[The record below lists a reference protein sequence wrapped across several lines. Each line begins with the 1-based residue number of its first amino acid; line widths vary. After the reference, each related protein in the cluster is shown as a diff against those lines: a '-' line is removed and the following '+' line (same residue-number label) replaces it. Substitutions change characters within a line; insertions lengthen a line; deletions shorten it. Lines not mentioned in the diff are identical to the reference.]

1 MSGFTFGKVGIGIA
15 VVGLVGAL
23 ITAGCGSK
31 HGRHWGHRGHHG
43 HDLSDPQAAR
53 EHAEEAAEWM
63 LGKVDATDDQEEEV
77 KAIVSAAVDDFADLA
92 EQHQSQRDAFKM
104 AFSQPII
111 DRGELER
118 LRQNEMQLADTASSR
133 LVEMLVDVAE
143 VLTVGQRGELME
155 YAQRFH
161 R

>member
-1 MSGFTFGKVGIGIA
+1 MSGFNFGKVGIGIA
-15 VVGLVGAL
+15 VVGLAGAL

-31 HGRHWGHRGHHG
+31 HGRHWGHRGH

-63 LGKVDATDDQEEEV
+63 LGKVDATDDQEEKV
-77 KAIVSAAVDDFADLA
+77 KAIVSATVDDFADLA
-92 EQHQSQRDAFKM
+92 GRHQSQRDAFKM